1 MRILISN
8 DDGVGAPGLAL
19 LADAARAL
27 SDDVLIVAPERK
39 WTAASHQLTFDRDQT
54 LTRVDANV
62 YACSGAPADCVV
74 AAMTVLRAAPALVL
88 SGVNDKQ
95 NVGEDIAYSGTT
107 AIAREAAFF
116 GVPAISVSR
125 VGDATAVASDRDHL
139 ATLLRVLWE
148 RRADWALPGHW
159 LGVNLPARLPAPLV
173 EARVGRDKIAG
184 ACDVIEATDARIT
197 YRLRRGRPATLAPGD
212 ENAGLAEGMATV
224 VRYRWDT
231 SAPLPAGMV
240 ASWQAGGKMLD

>member
-8 DDGVGAPGLAL
+8 DDGVTAPGLAL
-19 LADAARAL
+19 LADAAREL
-27 SDDVLIVAPERK
+27 SNDVLIVAPERK

-54 LTRVDANV
+54 LTRIDTNA

-74 AAMTVLRAAPALVL
+74 AAMTILHAAPALVL

-125 VGDATAVASDRDHL
+125 VGSAVAQASDRDHL
-139 ATLLRVLWE
+139 GSLLRMLWD

-159 LGVNLPARLPAPLV
+159 LGVNLPARLPAALV

-184 ACDVIEATDARIT
+184 ACDVIEATAARIT
-197 YRLRRGRPATLAPGD
+197 YRLRRGRAGTPAPGD
-212 ENAGLAEGMATV
+212 ENAGLAQGAATV

-231 SAPLPAGMV
+231 SAPLAAGVV
-240 ASWQAGGKMLD
+240 ASWQAGGKMCD